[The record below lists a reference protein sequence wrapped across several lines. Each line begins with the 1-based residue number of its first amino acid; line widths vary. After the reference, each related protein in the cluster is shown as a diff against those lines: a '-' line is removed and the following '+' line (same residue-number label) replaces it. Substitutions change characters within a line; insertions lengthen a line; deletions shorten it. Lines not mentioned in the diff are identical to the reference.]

1 VAAVLVQ
8 CCGGLMALASLWPM
22 AAAMQAVE
30 RRDYLSG
37 VLYVSLVVVLARTG
51 LDLACGGPAEPAP

>member
-1 VAAVLVQ
+1 
-8 CCGGLMALASLWPM
+8 MALASLWPM